1 MKRFQFRLKSLLHYR
16 EFREQQARQAVSN
29 ARRALRDCEADM
41 ARLQGRLDDARAA
54 CDREAAAGLS
64 AARFLQFARFVAW
77 IETRREAAQ
86 ARRETLLKELSAC
99 QTRLADTAV
108 QRRSVENL
116 KERRESEYDQ
126 DMAKELQKQTDE
138 IALMHRARK
147 EKR

>member
-1 MKRFQFRLKSLLHYR
+1 
-16 EFREQQARQAVSN
+16 
-29 ARRALRDCEADM
+29 M
-41 ARLQGRLDDARAA
+41 AG
-54 CDREAAAGLS
+54 
-64 AARFLQFARFVAW
+64 